1 MSQTTIIIVEDQEF
15 TRRGLKLALDRMPD
29 MQVVGEAVDGSG
41 AVKLAQSCGPDV
53 VLMDLVLPGMD
64 GIEAVRRIKENQPE
78 IKVLMFTAHGEESE
92 VCAALGAGA
101 DGYCLKGAIGEE
113 LRRAIQAVV
122 AGKVWL
128 DTAVANDFL
137 HDYVSR
143 QKLNKISPSMTV
155 PDFSPVELTVL
166 EGIVDGLSK
175 QQIAGKMNDSAE
187 TVTDNIRSMLKKMQ
201 SVDWDKL
208 RQDDRPDQS

>member
-1 MSQTTIIIVEDQEF
+1 MSQTTIVIVEDQELS
-15 TRRGLKLALDRMPD
+15 RRGLKLALDRMPD
-29 MQVVGEAVDGSG
+29 MQVVGEAVDGYG
-41 AVKLAQSCGPDV
+41 AIKLAETHGPDV
-53 VLMDLVLPGMD
+53 VLMDVALPGMD
-64 GIEAVRRIKENQPE
+64 GIEAARRIKESRPG
-78 IKVLMFTAHGEESE
+78 IKVLMFTAYGEESE

-101 DGYCLKGAIGEE
+101 DGYCLKGSIGEE
-113 LRRAIQAVV
+113 LRSAIQAVV

-137 HDYVSR
+137 HEYTSR
-143 QKLNKISPSMTV
+143 QKLNEISPLKTV
-155 PDFSPVELTVL
+155 PDFSPLELTVL

-208 RQDDRPDQS
+208 SRGERSERS

>member
-1 MSQTTIIIVEDQEF
+1 MSQTTIVIVEDQEF
-15 TRRGLKLALDRMPD
+15 TRRGLKLALERMPD
-29 MQVVGEAVDGSG
+29 MQVVGEAVDGCG
-41 AVKLAQSCGPDV
+41 AIKLAQSCGPDV

-64 GIEAVRRIKENQPE
+64 GIEAVRKIKESQPE

-113 LRRAIQAVV
+113 LRSAIQAVV

-128 DTAVANDFL
+128 DTAVSNDFL

-143 QKLNKISPSMTV
+143 QKLNRISPSMTV

-208 RQDDRPDQS
+208 RREDP

>member
-1 MSQTTIIIVEDQEF
+1 MSQTTIVIVEDQEF

-29 MQVVGEAVDGSG
+29 MQVVGEAADGCD
-41 AVKLAQSCGPDV
+41 AIKLAESCDPDI
-53 VLMDLVLPGMD
+53 VLMDVVLPGMD
-64 GIEAVRRIKENQPE
+64 GIEAVRRIKESQPG

-113 LRRAIQAVV
+113 LRKAIQAVV
-122 AGKVWL
+122 AGEVWL

-137 HDYVSR
+137 HEYVSR
-143 QKLNKISPSMTV
+143 KKMSKAAPAVTL

-175 QQIAGKMNDSAE
+175 QQIAGKLNNSSE
-187 TVTDNIRSMLKKMQ
+187 IVTDNIRSMLKKMQ

-208 RQDDRPDQS
+208 RKEDSTGQV